1 MCAIGIQMLSLKS
14 IKPMYGTLGRKL
26 FILLVVTH
34 VILVTIIRFQ
44 MTTKSGLDRTI
55 LGTLLYTIAAAL
67 VLLGISKLKGIAG
80 TILIS
85 VLNLLHFVLLLS
97 VLSFGCY
104 QFSQSKKCQT
114 PGTYC
119 QVGEMESEALFGHK
133 NCILYSFFSLY
144 FYLKIIMSTSQLED
158 VIEQYLPAESY
169 EQSLM

>member
-1 MCAIGIQMLSLKS
+1 MLSLKS

-44 MTTKSGLDRTI
+44 MTTNSGLDRTM
-55 LGTLLYTIAAAL
+55 LGTLLYTIVAAL

-85 VLNLLHFVLLLS
+85 VLNLSLFIPLILFPS
-97 VLSFGCY
+97 VTCSLN
-104 QFSQSKKCQT
+104 KCQQ
-114 PGTYC
+114 PNSLC
-119 QVGEMESEALFGHK
+119 FINKINSEALFGHK

-144 FYLKIIMSTSQLED
+144 LYFKIIMSTSQLED
-158 VIEQYLPAESY
+158 VIEQYLRAESQK
-169 EQSLM
+169 QSLM